1 MPTKK
6 TSKKVSKKPAAK
18 KTSTSLPTRRELAA
32 LDRVI
37 AEAKKT
43 GVKEITSK
51 KPVRGTVA
59 WLIAELKKFP
69 GDMSVLHG
77 DHKDLYYEAD
87 ALEVLSVREGYI
99 DEEKGEPVVCIRA
112 W

>member
-1 MPTKK
+1 MKT
-6 TSKKVSKKPAAK
+6 TSKKSAAK
-18 KTSTSLPTRRELAA
+18 KTSTTRRELAA

-59 WLIAELKKFP
+59 WLIAELQKFP
-69 GDMSVLHG
+69 GDMYVLHG
-77 DHKDLYYEAD
+77 DHDSKYYEGSTV
-87 ALEVLSVREGYI
+87 EVLPIKEGEI
-99 DEEKGEPVVCIRA
+99 DEKRGENIVCITA
-112 W
+112 F